1 MTDLA
6 SFAGNKFNWMDC
18 LVRDHSLHPSA
29 FKTAYAILQH
39 VNSKTLEA
47 WVSDETLS
55 EITGQS
61 RVTIQRHRQAL
72 KKARWLS
79 WRRTKTAS
87 LYEPL
92 FDKVD
97 AGLYA
102 IEIERKHRKERRN
115 TRRERQPLKPE
126 MTTYDAS
133 PVVQQDK
140 HDASPVMQQDA
151 SPKVQRDA
159 SPMRH
164 IHLRDNTY
172 GGTPSKRLTEERPIE
187 AIQHPQLA
195 EVRLIEELGEGDSD
209 RGASVAAVI
218 GDRRFEY
225 LLKELMNGTL
235 YPSAVRSAARGIR
248 EARA

>member
-1 MTDLA
+1 MGDLA
-6 SFAGNKFNWMDC
+6 SFASEKFNWMDC
-18 LVRDHSLHPSA
+18 LIRDHSLHPSA
-29 FKTAYAILQH
+29 FKTAYVILQH
-39 VNSKTLEA
+39 TNAESGKA
-47 WVSDETLS
+47 WVSDETIA
-55 EITGQS
+55 EITGQT
-61 RVTIQRHRQAL
+61 RATVQRHREAL
-72 KKARWLS
+72 KIAGWLT
-79 WRRTKTAS
+79 WQRTSTAS
-87 LYEPL
+87 LYEPR
-92 FDKVD
+92 FDKVN
-97 AGLYA
+97 AGLDAIA
-102 IEIERKHRKERRN
+102 IEREQRKERRIF
-115 TRRERQPLKPE
+115 RRK
-126 MTTYDAS
+126 MTSVRPIISSSDAS
-133 PVVQQDK
+133 PVMQHETTDASPTLQ
-140 HDASPVMQQDA
+140 HDASPVMQH
-151 SPKVQRDA
+151 DA